1 VTAPPTTTSLPSTAD
16 RDRIAYTVAEV
27 AALLGKHINTVYG
40 WVRTGA
46 LPSERL
52 GGTIYIPKWALARLI
67 SPDADGNLVDAATP
81 TGGEAA

>member
-1 VTAPPTTTSLPSTAD
+1 MTAHPTTIPSAGE

-27 AALLGKHINTVYG
+27 ATLLGKHPNTVYG

-46 LPSERL
+46 LPSERV

-67 SPDADGNLVDAATP
+67 SPDVDNLSAAASAP